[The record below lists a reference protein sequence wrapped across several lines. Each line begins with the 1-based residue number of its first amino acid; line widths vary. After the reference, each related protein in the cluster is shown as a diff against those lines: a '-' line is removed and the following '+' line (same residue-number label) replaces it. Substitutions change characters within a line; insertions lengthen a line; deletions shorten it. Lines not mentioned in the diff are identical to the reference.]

1 MKKIILSVAAFS
13 ILIGCAT
20 MNKQQ
25 KGTGMGAAGGALVGA
40 AVSKGSIWGILAG
53 AALGGVAGNLIGKKM
68 DAQAKELQQ
77 SVPTA
82 HVERVGEGIDMTFES
97 GLMFKI
103 NSSEIN
109 EAYKQ
114 DLTGAAEIFAKYPD
128 TNLTIEGHTDDT
140 GKDDFNMA
148 LSEKRAK
155 AVADFF
161 VSKGVDANRLVVKGY
176 GKTQPK
182 YPNDTEENRQK
193 NRRVEIGIVA
203 NEQMKK
209 QAQEGTLK

>member
-1 MKKIILSVAAFS
+1 MKKIILGAVAFS
-13 ILIGCAT
+13 VLSGCAT

-25 KGTGMGAAGGALVGA
+25 KGTGIGAAGGALVGA

-53 AALGGVAGNLIGKKM
+53 AAIGGVAGNLIGKKM

-77 SVPTA
+77 TVPTA

-103 NSSEIN
+103 NSSEIS
-109 EAYKQ
+109 EAYKT
-114 DLTGAAEIFAKYPD
+114 DLTGAAEVFAKYPD

-161 VSKGVDANRLVVKGY
+161 VSKGIDASRLTVKGY

-182 YPNDTEENRQK
+182 YTNDTEENRQK

-209 QAQEGTLK
+209 QAQDGTLK